1 MRLSDYQVLQ
11 RGPGDIARV
20 TLDSGET
27 VELPVGGPYEV
38 GGAKNVLVGD
48 LWILAGQSNMEGSA
62 DLVDVETP
70 HPRVH
75 SFQSREE
82 WAPAEEPLHWL
93 GESPRE
99 VHHSIWGLLMPRS
112 IPPRDPNRT
121 KGAGL
126 ALTFAKHLVEAT
138 GVPIGLIPAAH
149 GGTSMQQW
157 SPALRDRGGKSLYG
171 ATYKRFQEVGGKVA
185 GILWYQGESDA
196 NPSEAPPY
204 EERMIALINAFRS
217 DFSQPDLPFYYVQI
231 GGWVNDPTPGIVNGW
246 NHVREVQRRLPDR
259 LPNIEMVSAIDL
271 GLDDGIH
278 IDTAGL
284 KILGKRLAAVTL
296 GHKAPALKSVAYE
309 MNFGMLRV
317 SFDNINGALQAAG
330 RPTGFSL
337 RDARGV
343 ELPIIYKVTL
353 EGTNALLQLTDPERM
368 LGARLWYGYGLAPYV
383 NLTDSSGAAIPA
395 FGPILI
401 S

>member
-1 MRLSDYQVLQ
+1 
-11 RGPGDIARV
+11 
-20 TLDSGET
+20 
-27 VELPVGGPYEV
+27 
-38 GGAKNVLVGD
+38 
-48 LWILAGQSNMEGSA
+48 
-62 DLVDVETP
+62 
-70 HPRVH
+70 
-75 SFQSREE
+75 
-82 WAPAEEPLHWL
+82 
-93 GESPRE
+93 
-99 VHHSIWGLLMPRS
+99 MPRN